1 MTVRLTQATSLILRV
16 LASGSRHGFEVM
28 EVSGLPSGTVYPALR
43 RLERSGHLESAWEDE
58 AAAHAAG
65 RPRRRTYRLTSSG
78 EVLAREAAAR
88 LSVARRFLV
97 DDGAPEPAE
106 GGRGG

>member
-1 MTVRLTQATSLILRV
+1 MTVRLTHATSLILRV

-43 RLERSGHLESAWEDE
+43 RLERSGYLDSDWEDE
-58 AAAHAAG
+58 GAAHAAG
-65 RPRRRTYRLTSSG
+65 RPRRRTYRLTAAG
-78 EVLAREAAAR
+78 EVLALQAAER
-88 LSVARRFLV
+88 LATARRFLV
-97 DDGAPEPAE
+97 DDGAPEPAD

>member
-43 RLERSGHLESAWEDE
+43 RLERSGYLRSDWEDE

-65 RPRRRTYRLTSSG
+65 RPRRRTYRLTPSG
-78 EVLAREAAAR
+78 EELAVQAAER
-88 LSVARRFLV
+88 LAMARRFLS
-97 DDGAPEPAE
+97 DDGDPEPA
-106 GGRGG
+106 GGGQGG